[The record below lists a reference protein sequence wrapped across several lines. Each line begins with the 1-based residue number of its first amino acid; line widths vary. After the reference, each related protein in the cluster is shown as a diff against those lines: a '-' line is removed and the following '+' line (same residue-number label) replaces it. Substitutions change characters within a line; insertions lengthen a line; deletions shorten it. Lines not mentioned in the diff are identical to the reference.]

1 MAIAAIF
8 NHRLGAF
15 ARWPSGW
22 RGAWRA
28 RAHCAE
34 IEPVCEKRET
44 EHATD
49 SLRLSHFL
57 SRSGVYVGRGCS
69 SYRPIRI
76 IFALLWLGSTP
87 VLGVDA
93 TGQAPVDPSA
103 VLSNPIVAQSID
115 SLSATRERPLFSP
128 TRRPPARPAAAPPPL
143 VRRADPAPPPSPP
156 GVVLLGVVIGGD
168 TARAFVRSEPP
179 DKTLRVAIGDDIGGW
194 KVSQIERHELV
205 LSLGD
210 RSATFKIFDSA
221 KTTEPPPSVEPSPKP
236 AQTQPPLQPQQTQP
250 PLQAQQTQPSF
261 QQRQARAQ
269 IRRAMR
275 ERQCPY
281 RC

>member
-1 MAIAAIF
+1 MAVAAIF
-8 NHRLGAF
+8 NLRLGAF
-15 ARWPSGW
+15 ATSPSGW

-34 IEPVCEKRET
+34 IEPVCKKRET

-49 SLRLSHFL
+49 CLRLSHFL
-57 SRSGVYVGRGCS
+57 SRSGVYLGGGCS
-69 SYRPIRI
+69 TYRTILV
-76 IFALLWLGSTP
+76 IFALLWPGSTP
-87 VLGVDA
+87 VLGIDA
-93 TGQAPVDPSA
+93 TGQAPVDPFA
-103 VLSNPIVAQSID
+103 VLSNPVVAQSID

-143 VRRADPAPPPSPP
+143 VRRADPAPPPSLP
-156 GVVLLGVVIGGD
+156 GVVLLGVVIGAD
-168 TARAFVRSEPP
+168 TARAVVRSEAA
-179 DKTLRVAIGDDIGGW
+179 DKTLRVGIGDDIGGW
-194 KVSQIERHELV
+194 RVSQIERHELV

-236 AQTQPPLQPQQTQP
+236 AQTQPPLQPQQTQS
-250 PLQAQQTQPSF
+250 PLQAQLTQPSL
-261 QQRQARAQ
+261 QERQARAQ
-269 IRRAMR
+269 MRRARR
-275 ERQCPY
+275 ERQCP

>member
-1 MAIAAIF
+1 MTVAAIF

-15 ARWPSGW
+15 ATWPSGR

-28 RAHCAE
+28 RRHCAE
-34 IEPVCEKRET
+34 MEPVCEKRET

-49 SLRLSHFL
+49 SLRLSHFP
-57 SRSGVYVGRGCS
+57 SRGGVYLGGGCS
-69 SYRPIRI
+69 RYRPILI
-76 IFALLWLGSTP
+76 TFALLWLGSTP

-93 TGQAPVDPSA
+93 SGQAPPDSFA

-128 TRRPPARPAAAPPPL
+128 TRRPPAAAAAAAAPI
-143 VRRADPAPPPSPP
+143 VRRAAAAPPPSPP
-156 GVVLLGVVIGGD
+156 GVVLLGVVIGAD
-168 TARAFVRSEPP
+168 AARAFVRSEPP

-194 KVSQIERHELV
+194 KVSQIERRELV
-205 LSLGD
+205 LSLGE
-210 RSATFKIFDSA
+210 RSATFKIFDST
-221 KTTEPPPSVEPSPKP
+221 KTTEPPPSVEPPPKP

-250 PLQAQQTQPSF
+250 PLQAQLTQPSF
-261 QQRQARAQ
+261 EARQARAQ

-275 ERQCPY
+275 ERQSVL
-281 RC
+281 RR